1 MIAGLKRSGRYMQH
15 IEQIFREKNL
25 PVELGYLPL
34 VESSFDVHAR
44 SVVGA
49 TGMWQFMRATGKE
62 FRLRIDRIM
71 DERKDPLEST
81 RAAAALLDQN
91 YQALGNWP
99 LALTAYNYGAG
110 GLARAVAE
118 IQSDNLVEL
127 IQNYNHPYWGFAPK
141 NFYAE
146 CLPAVVDAKNMHK
159 YSPGLEPHP
168 AQKINMGELK
178 EPSALPYMT
187 NPNGSTLHQLV

>member
-1 MIAGLKRSGRYMQH
+1 
-15 IEQIFREKNL
+15 
-25 PVELGYLPL
+25 
-34 VESSFDVHAR
+34 
-44 SVVGA
+44 
-49 TGMWQFMRATGKE
+49 MWQFMPATGKE
-62 FRLRIDRIM
+62 FRLRIDRII

-127 IQNYNHPYWGFAPK
+127 IKNYNHPYWGFAAK
-141 NFYAE
+141 KVYAHF
-146 CLPAVVDAKNMHK
+146 LQVVDVATNMAHNF
-159 YSPGLEPHP
+159 PGL
-168 AQKINMGELK
+168 KL
-178 EPSALPYMT
+178 LP
-187 NPNGSTLHQLV
+187 